1 MVKKSQTIKYIEGIG
16 KRRTAIARVR
26 IYDVEKEGFV
36 QVEGN
41 KIKAGEIVV
50 NNKFIEKIYNTEV
63 SKNIYL
69 KPLVKTA
76 TLDKFAVSVHLNGGG
91 FRGQIEAIAHG
102 ISKALLHVD
111 ESKYRSL
118 LKAEGLL
125 KRDPRIKE
133 RRKVGTGGKA
143 RRKKQSPKR

>member
-26 IYDVEKEGFV
+26 IYNVQKEGFV
-36 QVEGN
+36 MVEGN
-41 KIKAGEIVV
+41 KIKAGQIVV

-69 KPLVKTA
+69 KPLVKTL
-76 TLDKFAVSVHLNGGG
+76 TLDIFAVSVHLNGGG

-102 ISKALLHVD
+102 ISKALINVD
-111 ESKYRSL
+111 ESKYRTL
-118 LKAEGLL
+118 LKTEGLL